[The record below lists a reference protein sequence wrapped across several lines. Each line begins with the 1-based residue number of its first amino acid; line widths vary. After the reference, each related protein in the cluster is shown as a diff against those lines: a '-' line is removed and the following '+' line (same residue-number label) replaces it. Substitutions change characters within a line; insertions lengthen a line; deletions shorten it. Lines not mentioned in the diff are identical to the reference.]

1 MVHLVFPEQNIDN
14 RPHKG
19 ANAMKKALP
28 FLLYTCVSVIVFLS
42 VTGCASNMTKH
53 IADRLAADES
63 YQTYPVNPA
72 DLSAAS
78 KCQKPPSVK
87 IVNMES
93 RTGDYETVEK
103 AVTSEVIN
111 PKDVMTAFLAHLEN
125 GFQKSHIQVDK
136 YSEKILNIKMID
148 LKSKSHFYNFDTR
161 FCAEVT
167 IPETG
172 FTKYY
177 EAEENAELA
186 WASAAHAM
194 HKVSRQIIDDPAIQD
209 YLLCRAGKADTLMK
223 PDREKSFS
231 RKLIEL
237 QDALIHGLI
246 TKEEYDLKRKELLE
260 RF

>member
-1 MVHLVFPEQNIDN
+1 MVALVFPEQNIEN

-19 ANAMKKALP
+19 ANAMKKTLP

-53 IADRLAADES
+53 IADRLAADEL
-63 YQTYPVNPA
+63 YQTYPA

-78 KCQKPPSVK
+78 KCQKPSTVK

-93 RTGDYETVEK
+93 RTGAYETVEK

-111 PKDVMTAFLAHLEN
+111 PKDVMTAFAAHLEN
-125 GFQKSHIQVDK
+125 GFQKNHIQIDK
-136 YSEKILNIKMID
+136 YSEKILNVKMID

-209 YLLCRAGKADTLMK
+209 YILCRTGKADTLK
-223 PDREKSFS
+223 PEKEKSFS